1 MPGRASRSL
10 GHESRLPAPLGPTPE
25 TYPLARPIALS
36 ISLSTISLSVA
47 LSISLSISLSMSLSI
62 SLLAGSAHAEA
73 ATAGPAASGS
83 NATTSSAIPDTMVL
97 RPATLPYPVTEKRA
111 ACSDYEPERR
121 PFFGDLH
128 VHTAR
133 SQDASTQDTRVT
145 PREAYRFATGAP
157 LGIQPF
163 DSAGKSLR
171 TVKLDRPLDFAAVTD
186 HAEQIGEVHI
196 CRTPGQ
202 PGHDSLVCGLYRNF
216 PRVAF
221 FIMNGRYSLFES
233 RWGFCGKNA
242 ENCLAAAGTV
252 WSEHQAAAEAAYD
265 REASCRFTSFVAY
278 EWTASGHNGGHL
290 HRNVI
295 FRNEMVPALPTSVM
309 ETGSMAIGLWQR
321 LDAECRDGK
330 PGCESI
336 TIPHNSNW
344 SDGSQFTSA
353 VTPGGEIT
361 KEEAAIRARYERL
374 VEVMQ
379 HKGESECAMTPGVT
393 DEGCGF
399 EKAPDHQNPR
409 APEKPQAVDFVRNAL
424 ERGLVLAPSLAANP
438 FQFGLI
444 GSTDTHLGTPGLV
457 KERGFSGHGGAGK
470 PGDRALEPGL
480 PDVAALNPGGLAV
493 LWAEENSRDAL
504 FEAMLRKEAYA
515 TSGTRPTLRFFGGWD
530 YADDSCSGPNVARA
544 GYAQG
549 VPMGGELPARP
560 SRATAPRF
568 IVSAVRDAHQNGGD
582 LERIEIVK
590 GWSENGVAK
599 EKVLTVAGGD
609 RKADV
614 DLATCEPRGRGHT
627 QLCTVWAD
635 PDFDPAAPA
644 FYYAR
649 LRENPSCR
657 WTQWACNAAGV
668 RCEDPMTIT
677 EGYEPCCSGEVPPT
691 IQERAWSSPIW
702 YRP

>member
-1 MPGRASRSL
+1 MRAARARVAASALLAAAALAAAQPSSA
-10 GHESRLPAPLGPTPE
+10 EP
-25 TYPLARPIALS
+25 ARPGSPPLPFR
-36 ISLSTISLSVA
+36 STES
-47 LSISLSISLSMSLSI
+47 
-62 SLLAGSAHAEA
+62 
-73 ATAGPAASGS
+73 
-83 NATTSSAIPDTMVL
+83 
-97 RPATLPYPVTEKRA
+97 RA
-111 ACSDYEPERR
+111 ACADHTPERR

-145 PREAYRFATGAP
+145 PSDAYRFARGEA
-157 LGIQPF
+157 LGIQPY
-163 DSAGKSLR
+163 DAAGKSLR

-233 RWGFCGKNA
+233 RWGFCGENA
-242 ENCLAAAGTV
+242 EYCLAAAGKV
-252 WSEHQAAAEAAYD
+252 WGEHQSAAESAYD
-265 REASCRFTSFVAY
+265 REASCRFTSFVGY
-278 EWTASGHNGGHL
+278 EWTASGHDGGHL

-295 FRNEMVPALPTSVM
+295 FRNESVPALPISVM
-309 ETGSMAIGLWQR
+309 ETGAMAIGLWNR

-330 PGCESI
+330 AGCESI

-344 SDGSQFTSA
+344 SAGSQFTSA
-353 VTPGGEIT
+353 VTPGAEVTQG
-361 KEEAAIRARYERL
+361 EAAIRARYDRL
-374 VEVMQ
+374 VEIMQ
-379 HKGESECAMTPGVT
+379 HKGESECARTPGVT

-399 EKAPDHQNPR
+399 EKATDHQNPT
-409 APEKPQAVDFVRNAL
+409 AGEKPAAVDFVRDAL
-424 ERGLVLAPSLAANP
+424 KRGVVLESTLGANP
-438 FQFGLI
+438 FAFGLI
-444 GSTDTHLGTPGLV
+444 GSTDTHIGTPGLV
-457 KERGFSGHGGAGK
+457 KEKGFGGHGGAGK
-470 PGDRALEPGL
+470 PGSKALEPGL

-504 FEAMLRKEAYA
+504 FEAMLRREAYA
-515 TSGTRPTLRFFGGWD
+515 TSGNRPELRFFGGWR
-530 YADDSCSGPNVARA
+530 YADDLCGDANLART
-544 GYAQG
+544 GYAEG

-560 SRATAPRF
+560 EGAGAPRF
-568 IVSAVRDAHQNGGD
+568 VVAAVRDAHPDAGD

-590 GWSENGVAK
+590 GWRENGVAK
-599 EKVLTVAGGD
+599 ETVLTVAGGD
-609 RKADV
+609 RPADV
-614 DLATCEPRGRGHT
+614 DLATCEPRGEGHD
-627 QLCTVWAD
+627 QLCRVWSD
-635 PDFDPAAPA
+635 PDFDPAEPA

-668 RCEDPMTIT
+668 RCEDPATIG
-677 EGYEPCCSGEVPPT
+677 EGYEACCSGEVPPT

-702 YRP
+702 YRPANP

>member
-1 MPGRASRSL
+1 MSEPRRRTASLLLFSPL
-10 GHESRLPAPLGPTPE
+10 VFTALIASGLAAANSRGVSDI
-25 TYPLARPIALS
+25 PLAA
-36 ISLSTISLSVA
+36 V
-47 LSISLSISLSMSLSI
+47 
-62 SLLAGSAHAEA
+62 
-73 ATAGPAASGS
+73 
-83 NATTSSAIPDTMVL
+83 
-97 RPATLPYPVTEKRA
+97 RPATLPYRVTENRA
-111 ACSDYEPERR
+111 ACRDYTPERR

-145 PREAYRFATGAP
+145 PRDAYRFAVGEP

-163 DSAGKSLR
+163 DEAGKSLR
-171 TVKLDRPLDFAAVTD
+171 SVKLERPLDFAAVTD

-202 PGHDSLVCGLYRNF
+202 PGHESLVCGLYRNF

-233 RWGFCGKNA
+233 RWGFCGERAK
-242 ENCLAAAGTV
+242 NCLAAAGVV
-252 WSEHQAAAEAAYD
+252 WNEHQSAAEAAYD

-278 EWTASGHNGGHL
+278 EWTASGHAGGHL

-295 FRNEMVPALPTSVM
+295 FRNERVPALPISVM
-309 ETGSMAIGLWQR
+309 ETGSMASLLWER
-321 LDAECRDGK
+321 LDAECRDGQK
-330 PGCESI
+330 GCESI

-344 SDGSQFTSA
+344 SAGSAFTSA
-353 VTPGGEIT
+353 VTPGAEIT
-361 KEEAAIRARYERL
+361 QQEAAIRARYDRL

-393 DEGCGF
+393 DEGCSF
-399 EKAPDHQNPR
+399 EKAPDHQNPMGSET
-409 APEKPQAVDFVRNAL
+409 PNEIDFVRTAL
-424 ERGLVLAPSLAANP
+424 KRGLVLAPTLGTNP
-438 FQFGLI
+438 FRFGLI

-457 KERGFSGHGGAGK
+457 AERGFGGHGGAGK
-470 PGDRALEPGL
+470 PGSQALEPGL

-504 FEAMLRKEAYA
+504 FEAMHRKEAYA
-515 TSGTRPTLRFFGGWD
+515 TSGTRPELRFFGGWN
-530 YADDSCSGPNVARA
+530 YAQDACNGVNVAKT

-560 SRATAPRF
+560 AGVGAPRF
-568 IVSAVRDAHQNGGD
+568 LVSAVRDPHPTGGD

-590 GWSENGVAK
+590 GWSENGIAK
-599 EKVLTVAGGD
+599 ESVLTVAGGD
-609 RKADV
+609 KKADV
-614 DLATCEPRGRGHT
+614 DLATCEPLGKGHA
-627 QLCTVWAD
+627 QLCQVWTD
-635 PDFDPAAPA
+635 PDFDPAEPA

-657 WTQWACNAAGV
+657 WTQWACNKVGV
-668 RCEDPMTIT
+668 RCEDSSTIG
-677 EGYEPCCSGEVPPT
+677 EGYEACCSGEVPPT

-702 YRP
+702 YQP